1 VPCGSGSGGRE
12 RARAPGAG
20 GRRPLTVPACRPRVS
35 SAHVCAR
42 CVMAALH
49 SAARR
54 QPVGG
59 ARACAAPTAP
69 QRSTMAAQEESAA
82 RAKRRRAC
90 LELGQRRE
98 DFELLG
104 LLGQG
109 SYAHVYKARSRHSG
123 RQVAIKVIDKT
134 LIATCPG
141 LAERVR
147 TEAETHIVLDH
158 AAVVRLHTFF
168 EDSSSVYFV
177 MDLCEGGELYHY
189 IRARGGGLPEAEARR
204 LFTQV
209 LAGLQYLHAHHIVHR
224 DLKLSNLLLTSDL
237 HVKISD
243 FGLSVVLQ
251 GENGEVSEGVSEWG
265 GERGRGGVVVVMRSK
280 MRMHSE

>member
-1 VPCGSGSGGRE
+1 MRFVDGRVTQTALARWPCESPE
-12 RARAPGAG
+12 RAR
-20 GRRPLTVPACRPRVS
+20 
-35 SAHVCAR
+35 VCLI
-42 CVMAALH
+42 MAAQAPH
-49 SAARR
+49 SAARGR
-54 QPVGG
+54 STGSG
-59 ARACAAPTAP
+59 RDGEA
-69 QRSTMAAQEESAA
+69 QRSAVAEQEESAA
-82 RAKRRRAC
+82 RMKRRRAC
-90 LELGQRRE
+90 LELGQRKE

-147 TEAETHIVLDH
+147 AEAETHILLDH

-189 IRARGGGLPEAEARR
+189 IRSRGGGLPEAEARR

-209 LAGLQYLHAHHIVHR
+209 LAGLRYLHAHHIAHR

-243 FGLSVVLQ
+243 FGLSVVLE
-251 GENGEVSEGVSEWG
+251 GENGEVSEGITGVPRPRRSGSEENKNANDNG
-265 GERGRGGVVVVMRSK
+265 DK
-280 MRMHSE
+280 